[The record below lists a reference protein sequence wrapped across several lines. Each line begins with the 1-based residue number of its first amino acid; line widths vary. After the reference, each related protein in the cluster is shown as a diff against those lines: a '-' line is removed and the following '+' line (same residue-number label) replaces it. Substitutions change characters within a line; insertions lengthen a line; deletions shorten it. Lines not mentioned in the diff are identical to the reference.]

1 MERREFLLAAGATPL
16 LSACSATSRRGSRR
30 QPVALGSVG
39 IRNYDD
45 RPHQVT
51 VTIFDGE
58 DRVFRKAT
66 EVEAASDDSMGSEVV
81 ARDRFVDAKS
91 AYEVRATVDTDEETA
106 LDLTKFD
113 GVDCYVAVVRIETGG
128 NPTLGVIPDGYECE
142 SRN

>member
-1 MERREFLLAAGATPL
+1 M
-16 LSACSATSRRGSRR
+16 
-30 QPVALGSVG
+30 
-39 IRNYDD
+39 
-45 RPHQVT
+45 
-51 VTIFDGE
+51 TIFDGE

-91 AYEVRATVDTDEETA
+91 AYEVRATVDTDEEAA